1 MHNTDSGGRLDLS
14 LLSSS
19 PIEALIE
26 MASARQV
33 HLSTPI
39 TRPEVIQKI
48 LESVPHKTDMVS
60 EGCFDL
66 MEGGFGFLRGSASS
80 FQPSSTDVYVS
91 PSQVKRFKLQRGDQV
106 RGIVRPPRDSER
118 YFALLRVEE
127 LNGLSPHSP
136 RRAFTFDEMT
146 PCHPQ
151 RRLLLEHSPYELN
164 TRIIDLFCPLGFG
177 QRALIVAPPKT
188 GKTTLLQKI
197 AAAISALHPDVHLM
211 TLLID
216 ERPEELTEMRSMV
229 RGEVVGSCFDEPARR
244 HQQVAEFTLERAK
257 RLVESGHD
265 VIILLDS
272 ITRLAR
278 AYNKTVSSGKLLS
291 GGVDVAAL
299 EEPKRLFGAARNMRE
314 GGSLTIL
321 ATALVD
327 TGSRADEVIYEE
339 FKGTGNAEIYLS
351 RTLMERRCFPT
362 IDAPKSS
369 TRREELLRDQDE
381 LQAIWAY
388 RRLMQEQHTLTESTD
403 RLHKLLKLNPDNQTL
418 IESIESIRELS

>member
-1 MHNTDSGGRLDLS
+1 MDHNIPGERLDLS

-26 MASARQV
+26 LAEERRV
-33 HLSTPI
+33 TLSTPT

-48 LESVPHKTDMVS
+48 LSSVSLEVEIVS

-118 YFALLRVEE
+118 YLALLRVEE
-127 LNGLSPHSP
+127 LNRLSPSSP

-151 RRLLLEHSPYELN
+151 RRLILEHSVTELN

-177 QRALIVAPPKT
+177 QRGLIVAPPKT

-197 AAAISALHPDVHLM
+197 AAAISELHPDVHLM

-229 RGEVVGSCFDEPARR
+229 RGEVVGSCFDEPASR

-257 RLVESGHD
+257 RLVESGRD
-265 VIILLDS
+265 VVILLDS

-299 EEPKRLFGAARNMRE
+299 EAPKRLFGAARNMRE

-351 RTLMERRCFPT
+351 RVLMERRCFPT

-369 TRREELLRDQDE
+369 TRREELLREQSE
-381 LQAIWAY
+381 LQAVWRY
-388 RRLMQEQHTLTESTD
+388 RRLMQESPSLSESTD
-403 RLHKLLKLNPDNQTL
+403 QLHALLRRADDNAAL
-418 IESIESIRELS
+418 IKIIQDTELA

>member
-1 MHNTDSGGRLDLS
+1 MDHNIPGERLDLS

-26 MASARQV
+26 LAEERRV
-33 HLSTPI
+33 TLSTPT

-48 LESVPHKTDMVS
+48 LSSVSREVEIVS

-118 YFALLRVEE
+118 YLALLRVEE
-127 LNGLSPHSP
+127 LNRLSPSSP

-151 RRLLLEHSPYELN
+151 RRLILEHSVTELN

-177 QRALIVAPPKT
+177 QRGLIVAPPKT

-197 AAAISALHPDVHLM
+197 AAAISELHPDVHLM

-229 RGEVVGSCFDEPARR
+229 RGEVVGSCFDEPASR

-257 RLVESGHD
+257 RLVESGRD
-265 VIILLDS
+265 VVILLDS

-299 EEPKRLFGAARNMRE
+299 EAPKRLFGAARNMRE

-351 RTLMERRCFPT
+351 RVLMERRCFPT

-369 TRREELLRDQDE
+369 TRREELLREQSE
-381 LQAIWAY
+381 LRAVWRY
-388 RRLMQEQHTLTESTD
+388 RRLMQESPSLSESTD
-403 RLHKLLKLNPDNQTL
+403 QLHALLRRADDNAAL
-418 IESIESIRELS
+418 IKIIQDTELA